1 MLIFKESKMR
11 YMTDSCSAYEQ
22 VPSRLVTG
30 SEDITLKLKFE
41 RINLQNHN
49 IYNLGIIFQCIKK

>member
-1 MLIFKESKMR
+1 
-11 YMTDSCSAYEQ
+11 MTDSCSVYEQ